1 MIGLLVVG
9 LMAFVCV
16 AMLGVAA
23 SVVSMVCWVLFL
35 PFRILG
41 LVFKGFTALLLL
53 PLFLLARAIGGAFLG
68 VGLLVAL
75 LPMLPF
81 ALIALAGVWYFRRR
95 PAV

>member
-1 MIGLLVVG
+1 MIGLLLAG
-9 LMAFVCV
+9 MMAFVVV
-16 AMLGVAA
+16 AALGVAA
-23 SVVSMVCWVLFL
+23 SVVSIVCWVLFL

-53 PLFLLARAIGGAFLG
+53 PLLLLALAIGGAFLG
-68 VGLLVAL
+68 VGLLLAL

-81 ALIALAGVWYFRRR
+81 ALVALAGVWYFRRR